1 MNKARLLTLP
11 ILAIFIAFGLA
22 SANEDLN
29 GSKDGEKKPHPIPLS
44 NIVGGTIADEN
55 EYPWQVA
62 LVAAWETN
70 PRAGQFCGGS
80 LIAHEWVLTA
90 AHCLVSNGNVVSA
103 DSVDAIVG
111 INQLTSGPT
120 VGETGQRIDVDQIII
135 HPNYDPF
142 SEENDIALLH
152 LNTSASLSCSVNT
165 IAYATEA
172 DSELFSQGKTAIIT
186 GWGDQTDGAEAGSN
200 DLREVAV
207 PIVSNVT
214 CQGSYGSQVTENM
227 LCAGLSSGGRDS
239 CQGDSGGPLIVS
251 NGRGGFLQ
259 AGVVSWGNGCAQ
271 PQFFGVYTRVSNYE
285 SWIDG
290 YLNSRRGSAAPLST
304 IEPSLNHINVLNTV
318 PRAFMPFISNQMN
331 SGARCVPGSVTPPPG
346 GGGNGAD
353 SSDVGDA
360 IQINPGD
367 TVSGSVNEVD
377 DRDDVFKIDLQAGD
391 TLFVVLEGSGGDADL
406 YLYPPGTATVN
417 AQSAHVQHSQG
428 DDSNE
433 TIVYEINETGTWYI
447 DVYSYRGF
455 TTYELTVTAG

>member
-22 SANEDLN
+22 SANEDLK

-62 LVAAWETN
+62 LVASWETN

-80 LIAHEWVLTA
+80 LIAHDWVLTA

-120 VGETGQRIDVDQIII
+120 VGQTGQRIDVDQIII

-172 DSELFSQGKTAIIT
+172 DSEFFSQGKTAIIT

-214 CQGSYGSQVTENM
+214 CQGSYGNQVTENM

-251 NGRGGFLQ
+251 NGRGGYLQ

-290 YLNSRRGSAAPLST
+290 YLNSRSGSAAPLST

-331 SGARCVPGSVTPPPG
+331 SGASCVPGSVTPPPG

-360 IQINPGD
+360 IQINPSD
-367 TVSGSVNEVD
+367 IVSGSVNEVD

-417 AQSAHVQHSQG
+417 AQNAHVQHSQG